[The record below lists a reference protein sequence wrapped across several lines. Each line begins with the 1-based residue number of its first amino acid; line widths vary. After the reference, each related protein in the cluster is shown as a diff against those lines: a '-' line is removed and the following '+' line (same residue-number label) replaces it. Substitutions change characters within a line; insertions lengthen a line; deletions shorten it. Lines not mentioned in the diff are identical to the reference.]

1 MPRGG
6 RVCTRVSSEPDH
18 KLRRVVVALLATV
31 DSLLDAAAAF
41 SAVPGEEAVVRAR
54 VHALAVEVPIEA
66 VNALAE
72 SALEAQKGFR
82 PEGSKP
88 SA

>member
-1 MPRGG
+1 
-6 RVCTRVSSEPDH
+6 
-18 KLRRVVVALLATV
+18 
-31 DSLLDAAAAF
+31 
-41 SAVPGEEAVVRAR
+41 
-54 VHALAVEVPIEA
+54 VEVPIEA